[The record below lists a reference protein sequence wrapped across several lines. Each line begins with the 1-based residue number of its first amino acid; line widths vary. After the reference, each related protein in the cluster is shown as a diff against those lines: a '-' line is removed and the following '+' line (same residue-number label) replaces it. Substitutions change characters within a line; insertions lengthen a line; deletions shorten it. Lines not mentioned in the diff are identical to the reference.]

1 MQKLTLHR
9 DAFNNQTKARR
20 MHAAQTGSGKRDGQK
35 MIPRLNCLTIVTHF
49 FDKNPTHFNVCGGKK
64 VELQGSLTFAYR
76 RLLHTHTHCPTM
88 SITTSRKQRLA
99 LQFSKEKTNIVFFV
113 FATKCSACD
122 AQFGEEALY
131 HRFPFP

>member
-1 MQKLTLHR
+1 MYAVEKRLSFRVHSHLH
-9 DAFNNQTKARR
+9 
-20 MHAAQTGSGKRDGQK
+20 
-35 MIPRLNCLTIVTHF
+35 IV
-49 FDKNPTHFNVCGGKK
+49 VC
-64 VELQGSLTFAYR
+64 Y
-76 RLLHTHTHCPTM
+76 THTHCPTM